1 MYVPTPGKKTTG
13 LEPHPCVVYLLTLSL
28 ANYILLSPVCWV
40 SLNGLPCGFTL
51 EACYPLPA
59 VLVVYLLTLSL
70 ANDILLSP
78 VCWIALE
85 GHPAGLPL
93 RLVIPCLRCL
103 GLPGWRALK
112 GCPAGLPLR
121 LDSWT
126 VSSCSCSCSGPWSC
140 SCASSFR
147 FCSCVM
153 RSPHYSTAVD

>member
-13 LEPHPCVVYLLTLSL
+13 LEPHPCVVFLLTLSL

-70 ANDILLSP
+70 ANYILLSP

-121 LDSWT
+121 L
-126 VSSCSCSCSGPWSC
+126 VIPCALGGSSFVFTTLIKT
-140 SCASSFR
+140 ASS
-147 FCSCVM
+147 
-153 RSPHYSTAVD
+153 SPSSFA

>member
-13 LEPHPCVVYLLTLSL
+13 LEPHPCVVHLLTLSL

-70 ANDILLSP
+70 ANYILLGP

-103 GLPGWRALK
+103 GFGIVLLLLLLR
-112 GCPAGLPLR
+112 PLV
-121 LDSWT
+121 LLLLLLL
-126 VSSCSCSCSGPWSC
+126 
-140 SCASSFR
+140 SFLLLCYA
-147 FCSCVM
+147 FSM
-153 RSPHYSTAVD
+153 A